1 MRAKRA
7 ASSEVFFHAE
17 DLLARLGGRR
27 GGARLRVLHLL
38 EVRLVRQRGH
48 LRPLE
53 GARRVESL
61 RVPEGREQL
70 IADVL
75 HISAHVLAA
84 DSEEV
89 GRKRLADELFLR
101 LHGGAHDALGD
112 VLGEPV
118 LEHAVEQCG
127 EVRMHALVPRDALVC
142 EAEAGHHPTL
152 LQREDRAVCAATED
166 GLDASERQEPLR
178 EAELGVEVGRGPRHP
193 LVHCG
198 HRAGRLHEAVPLLLL
213 PDQLPHD
220 ASDGLGVDALHCD
233 LEAVETPSLRAL
245 DLRRHAA
252 RRVR

>member
-127 EVRMHALVPRDALVC
+127 EVRMHALVPGDALVGKR
-142 EAEAGHHPTL
+142 EAGHHPAL
-152 LQREDRAVCAATED
+152 LEREERAVRAAAEQ
-166 GLDASERQEPLR
+166 GLDAREGQEPLR
-178 EAELGVEVGRGPRHP
+178 EAALRVEVRRRPCHP
-193 LVHCG
+193 LLHGG
-198 HRAGRLHEAVPLLLL
+198 HRACRLHEAAPLLLV

-220 ASDGLGVDALHCD
+220 ASRRLGVDALHGD
-233 LEAVETPSLRAL
+233 LEAVEAPSLGAL